1 MARKYKSN
9 KFRKIFIIEILST
22 VHGKVFQ
29 IGRASTRGGA
39 KQISFKNAY
48 FVHDLCFVCYKFRL
62 TAFGVI
68 CDEILKFHRKFS
80 TPRAYFLKSSET
92 FGACFSCSLAAKNSA
107 LTKLK
112 TLAMMLVGNISQ
124 ALL

>member
-1 MARKYKSN
+1 MISPC
-9 KFRKIFIIEILST
+9 
-22 VHGKVFQ
+22 
-29 IGRASTRGGA
+29 GA
-39 KQISFKNAY
+39 KQSLFKKY
-48 FVHDLCFVCYKFRL
+48 LLCTRCILLATKFSL
-62 TAFGVI
+62 AALGIV

-80 TPRAYFLKSSET
+80 MPCAYFLKSSET

-107 LTKLK
+107 LAKLK